1 VASHEVDRR
10 GLMAV
15 YVDDMRM
22 EATVGRITARW
33 SHLQAD
39 TPEELAAFARRLRLK
54 RAWVQYPGE
63 WKEHYDVTDRV
74 RAKAIELGAV
84 PIGYGSAES
93 IVLMEAQ
100 MERVRQEPEADEEPP
115 TLF

>member
-1 VASHEVDRR
+1 
-10 GLMAV
+10 MAV
-15 YVDDMRM
+15 YVDDMRL

-39 TPEELAAFARRLRLK
+39 TPEELARFARKLGLK
-54 RAWVQYPGE
+54 AAWLQSAGD

-74 RAKAIELGAV
+74 RARAIELGAV

-93 IVLMEAQ
+93 VALMEAQ
-100 MERVRQEPEADEEPP
+100 MERVRRLAEEGPDVP
-115 TLF
+115 MLF